1 MPRKITSEIPP
12 GARPKRLDV
21 ALHDMGVFSSRSQA
35 KQAIENGDV
44 KLIGG
49 KTKPGYLVK
58 AGDRIEVFLP
68 DPKPA
73 KPQPENIP
81 LKIIYEDPD
90 ILVIDKP
97 AGIVTHPAAGNYSG
111 TIVNAVLFHCHDLSS
126 IGGVMRPGVVHR
138 LDKDTSGI
146 LVMAKNDAAHQ
157 SLSKQFQDRTVVK
170 AYLAIVLGRMP
181 ERVGSIESSIG
192 RDPVSRIKMRGAMS
206 RGRTAVTHWKE
217 IEAFPGASLLE
228 LRPLTGRTHQIRVH
242 LSEMKHPVVADKLY
256 GSKTGLKNISDT
268 RTRAAMANM
277 KRHALH
283 AHRLTI
289 THPTT
294 GEKMTFESP
303 LPQDMRRTIEE
314 LRIAATKT

>member
-12 GARPKRLDV
+12 GSRPKRLDV

-44 KLIGG
+44 KILGG
-49 KTKPGYLVK
+49 KAKPGYLVK
-58 AGDRIEVFLP
+58 PGDRVEVFLP

-73 KPQPENIP
+73 KPQPEDIP
-81 LKIIYEDPD
+81 LKIVYEDRD

-138 LDKDTSGI
+138 LDKDTSGL
-146 LVMAKNDAAHQ
+146 LVIAKNDAAHQ
-157 SLSKQFQDRTVVK
+157 SLSKQFHDRTVEK
-170 AYLAIVLGRMP
+170 SYLAIVHGRMP
-181 ERVGSIESSIG
+181 TQEGRIESAIG
-192 RDPVSRIKMRGAMS
+192 RDPASRIKMRGALNH
-206 RGRTAVTHWKE
+206 GRNAVTQWKE

-228 LRPLTGRTHQIRVH
+228 LKPLTGRTHQIRVH

-256 GSKTGLKNISDT
+256 GSKAGLKNISDT
-268 RTRAAMANM
+268 RARAALANM
-277 KRHALH
+277 KRQALH
-283 AHRLTI
+283 AHRLTV
-289 THPTT
+289 THPAT

-303 LPQDMRRTIEE
+303 LPDDMQRTIEE
-314 LRIAATKT
+314 LRSAATKT